1 MDADRPIIFL
11 SAGVSERIVPD
22 GTFDDSPYVRTARPE
37 LIREAV
43 LALVVVCH
51 ERGFRLVF
59 GGHPAISPLVHH
71 AADRL
76 QMISDAAIYQS
87 EFFLNQPDLVPEA
100 AWKFP
105 HLHRTPDK
113 GNLDDSVAALR
124 DEMISPLS
132 HMYATSVYIGG
143 KKGIPDEFSRFG
155 RSFPGVSRLPL
166 YSPGGAA
173 QELFIG
179 NHSLLSRTP
188 LILDQAPFPQ
198 RPPYKELFRDCLPRA

>member
-1 MDADRPIIFL
+1 MDADRPTVFL
-11 SAGVSERIVPD
+11 SAGVPERIVAD
-22 GTFDDSPYVRTARPE
+22 GIVDNSPYVRTATPD

-76 QMISDAAIYQS
+76 QMISDVEIYQS
-87 EFFLNQPDLVPEA
+87 EFFLSQPDIVPEA

-105 HLHRTPDK
+105 NLHRTPDK

-124 DEMISPLS
+124 DEMINPLS
-132 HMYATSVYIGG
+132 HKYLASVYIGG

-155 RSFPGVSRLPL
+155 RSYPGVPRLPL

-173 QELFIG
+173 QELFVV
-179 NHSLLSRTP
+179 NQSSLSTP
-188 LILDQAPFPQ
+188 LIFDQAPFPQ